1 MITRSLLR
9 LREHCAKLSQ
19 FLANPDVY
27 SRLLELVGELID
39 PEGECI
45 TWSHAA
51 EWLYIAASIEK
62 VEVNTIYFDSSV
74 YMCEPALDYEGARS
88 DLLTEFTTALSVF
101 NFAWGS
107 LESVI
112 KLIEPPSIPK
122 EVKAGRGSSVDRAIY
137 YLKTDFE
144 PERPIFSYHDTMGEM
159 RELLSQLPGYLS
171 LSDEFRLQPHV
182 GISGVGLHVVRKI
195 RNMFAHGSIQM
206 PVPADDR
213 KAPLPGKRLIETS
226 TRIVLLT
233 IQMLLMSRLR
243 KDDFKV
249 ECYEDEIFDYID
261 MSAYHVLRLLHTQ
274 IEEGIGGEV
283 KLL

>member
-1 MITRSLLR
+1 MSTRSLLS
-9 LREHCAKLSQ
+9 LREHCAELSL
-19 FLANPDVY
+19 FLANPDFDY
-27 SRLLELVGELID
+27 RILELVGELID
-39 PEGECI
+39 TEGECV

-74 YMCEPALDYEGARS
+74 YMCGLALDYEGARS

-122 EVKAGRGSSVDRAIY
+122 EVKAGRGSSVDKAIY

-144 PERPIFSYHDTMGEM
+144 PERPIFSYHDNVGEM

-171 LSDEFRLQPHV
+171 LSNEFRLQPHV
-182 GISGVGLHVVRKI
+182 GISGIGLHVVRKI
-195 RNMFAHGSIQM
+195 RNMLVHGSIQI
-206 PVPADDR
+206 PVPSNDR
-213 KAPLPGKRLIETS
+213 KESLPDKRLIETS

-233 IQMLLMSRLR
+233 IQMLLMSLLR
-243 KDDFKV
+243 KGDFKL
-249 ECYEDEIFDYID
+249 ECYDDEISDLID

-274 IEEGIGGEV
+274 VEEGIAGGV